1 MDMLLEI
8 SQHSNKIDNI
18 GNTLPIF
25 YKFIGNELVNL
36 ITDIYKNRQ
45 DIFPLLSI
53 KLNFIIKNYALQ
65 IQRIFYFSR
74 ATDTTAGRI

>member
-25 YKFIGNELVNL
+25 YEFIGNELVNS
-36 ITDIYKNRQ
+36 ITDIYNNRQ
-45 DIFPLLSI
+45 DIFPLFPI
-53 KLNFIIKNYALQ
+53 ETEFH
-65 IQRIFYFSR
+65 R
-74 ATDTTAGRI
+74 